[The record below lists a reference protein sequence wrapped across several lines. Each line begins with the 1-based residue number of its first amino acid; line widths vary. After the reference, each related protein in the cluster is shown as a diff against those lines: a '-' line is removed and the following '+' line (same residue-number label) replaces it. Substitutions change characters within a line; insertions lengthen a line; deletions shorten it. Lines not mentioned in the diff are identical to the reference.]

1 MRAADALLLLVP
13 RAGGRGLSVVSG
25 KVYEYLAA
33 ERPILALVPP
43 EGDAAA
49 LLRDTGSAWI
59 ADPDDEAAI
68 GAALA
73 EAVAAWE
80 ADRLGERR
88 LTAEWRERL
97 DRRTRAARAGRAAA
111 LGRQARQLSLKTR

>member
-1 MRAADALLLLVP
+1 MRAADVLLLLVP

-43 EGDAAA
+43 EGDAAT

-68 GAALA
+68 AAAIA
-73 EAVAAWE
+73 EAAGAWE

-88 LTAEWRERL
+88 LTTEWRERL
-97 DRRTRAARAGRAAA
+97 DRRTRARELAELLRDVAPGGSRA
-111 LGRQARQLSLKTR
+111 

>member
-33 ERPILALVPP
+33 ERPIVALVPP
-43 EGDAAA
+43 EGDAAT

-59 ADPDDEAAI
+59 ADPDDEDAI
-68 GAALA
+68 RAALG

-80 ADRLGERR
+80 GDALGARR
-88 LTAEWRERL
+88 LTPEWRDRL
-97 DRRTRAARAGRAAA
+97 DRRTRARELAELLREVVTTPGAAPA
-111 LGRQARQLSLKTR
+111 

>member
-1 MRAADALLLLVP
+1 MRAADVLLLLVP

-59 ADPDDEAAI
+59 ADPDDESGDPRRA
-68 GAALA
+68 
-73 EAVAAWE
+73 
-80 ADRLGERR
+80 RPRRRCLGRREPRGTPAERR
-88 LTAEWRERL
+88 VA
-97 DRRTRAARAGRAAA
+97 RAARPAD
-111 LGRQARQLSLKTR
+111 ARP

>member
-1 MRAADALLLLVP
+1 MRAADVLLLLVP

-43 EGDAAA
+43 EGDAAT

-59 ADPDDEAAI
+59 ADPDDEGAI
-68 GAALA
+68 L
-73 EAVAAWE
+73 
-80 ADRLGERR
+80 
-88 LTAEWRERL
+88 
-97 DRRTRAARAGRAAA
+97 AA
-111 LGRQARQLSLKTR
+111 LGLADRCLGRREPRGAAAERRVARAPRPAHPRP